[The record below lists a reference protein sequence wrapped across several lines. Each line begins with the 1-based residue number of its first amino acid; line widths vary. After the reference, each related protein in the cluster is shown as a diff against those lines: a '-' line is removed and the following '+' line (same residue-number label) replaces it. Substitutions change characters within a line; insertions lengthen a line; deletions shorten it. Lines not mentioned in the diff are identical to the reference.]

1 MRQQSRALK
10 AGFTL
15 IELLVVVAILVI
27 LAGLILPKLDRVQLK
42 ANKGVAASNIHDVSR
57 YIQTYRVM
65 HNFYPDKWDSLM
77 DSGTTLWTAPNI
89 DAPGLEPQLVGGP
102 IPASPHKL
110 KVADPLTAGEV
121 RSLSRLGIGTL
132 LDLDTSSD
140 AIPGSR
146 FTQQRPLAVGGRFAT
161 LNVSVPPVSTDDE
174 DAIAIVDHIYP
185 QNKLTGTNPGVSG
198 TIPSGKRLLV
208 VGVGPN
214 NAMIGDVVQDT
225 PFYSNTD
232 PAKYYHRFLAIF
244 EISDGGSR
252 AELKAVVGADADR
265 LDEEINDFYE

>member
-1 MRQQSRALK
+1 MRQQNRALK

-27 LAGLILPKLDRVQLK
+27 LAGLILPKLDKIQLK
-42 ANKGVAASNIHDVSR
+42 SNKAVAAANIHDVSR
-57 YIQTYRVM
+57 YIQSYRVL
-65 HNFYPDKWDSLM
+65 HNFYPDRWDSLLT
-77 DSGTTLWTAPNI
+77 GPTGTLWTAATI
-89 DAPGLEPQLVGGP
+89 DDKGLEPQLVGGP
-102 IPASPHKL
+102 IPASPQKL
-110 KVADPLTAGEV
+110 VVTTTGLSAGEV
-121 RSLSRLGIGTL
+121 RSLSRLGIGTM
-132 LDLDTSSD
+132 LDLDASST

-146 FTQQRPLAVGGRFAT
+146 FAIERPIAQGQQFAT
-161 LNVSVPPVSTDDE
+161 INVADGDGE
-174 DAIAIVDHIYP
+174 ALIDYIYP
-185 QNKLTGTNPGVSG
+185 QNKVKSTANPTGTPGA
-198 TIPSGKRLLV
+198 IPSGKRLIVL
-208 VGVGPN
+208 GVGPLN
-214 NAMIGDVVQDT
+214 TMIGDVVQDT

>member
-1 MRQQSRALK
+1 MRLHNRALK

-27 LAGLILPKLDRVQLK
+27 LAGLILPKLDRIQLK

-77 DSGTTLWTAPNI
+77 DTSSTLWTAPTL
-89 DAPGLEPQLVGGP
+89 DAQGLEPQLVGGP

-110 KVADPLTAGEV
+110 TVSPTGFTDGEI

-132 LDLDTSSD
+132 LDLNGDPS
-140 AIPGSR
+140 ALPGNR
-146 FTQQRPLAVGGRFAT
+146 FTQQRPLAIGGNFAT
-161 LNVSVPPVSTDDE
+161 LNPADG
-174 DAIAIVDHIYP
+174 DAVAIINHIYP
-185 QNKLTGTNPGVSG
+185 QNKLTGTPAGVSG
-198 TIPSGKRLLV
+198 AIPSGKRLLV

-214 NAMIGDVVQDT
+214 NAMIGDVIQDT